1 MLTGVCKLT
10 VDAIMLAPRSF
21 INFGNSNG
29 SLREY
34 TLLVLVWHCRDTL
47 FFVIVSKIIILS
59 TVCEY

>member
-10 VDAIMLAPRSF
+10 VDAIMLVPRSF

-34 TLLVLVWHCRDTL
+34 NLVVMAWHCRDM
-47 FFVIVSKIIILS
+47 FFVTVSKIKIFL
-59 TVCEY
+59 TVREY